1 MWFRYGRSPLG
12 SRSRATRNIRE
23 KKVMKK
29 AAKAMRSEQ
38 AIFGEL
44 AELCISPGYVH
55 AIAYLCFRDNM
66 IQYSGEMKAEDM
78 QHLFSKSRLIRTETS
93 TLIGLMIKRE
103 IDYTL
108 PAPKTLDYYV
118 KTTEALL
125 EEIHSTMSAEFWAA
139 IDPTKLADK
148 DFNPFTSGTLLREPI
163 FYGGES
169 AYSFQY
175 RDFSLAK
182 YGRDDDWLIANKGFF
197 IQEARNVVYAISR
210 LQDEKAVV
218 TFQSMGKAAP
228 EEWTFLP
235 GITFTIQEA
244 ADRAHIDSAIVE
256 RVLTAFAA
264 PVGPCNEQFT
274 ALHDFNIINA
284 CPLIPTPDGRYVLF
298 HIYSLVEALYEAPF
312 YWMGADKTYVST
324 AMKHRGL
331 FTEQFAVE
339 RLAQVFGA
347 DNVLSNIDIFGSKG
361 NKLGEIDA
369 LVLFGDRALVLQAKS
384 KRLTLEARRGNDL
397 QIQDDFK
404 KSIQDS
410 SDQAYLCAQLLEESK
425 CTFRDAARNVVPL
438 PDKFKR
444 IYVLCLIAD
453 HYPAL
458 SFQAR
463 QFLKCTSTA
472 KISPPFVM
480 DVFALD
486 AMTEML
492 GSPLQLLSYID
503 RRTGYTEKLMASHE
517 LTILS
522 YHLKQNLWLND
533 EHDMVLLEDDIS
545 ADLDLAMLVR
555 REGIPGKGTPDG
567 ILTRFAT
574 TALGRMTKAIE
585 TSPEAATIDLGFTLL
600 TLDEDTV
607 VAVSKAI
614 DQIAEKALADGKNH
628 DFTAGFGRGG
638 TGLTIHCNSDP
649 HEIAGPRLQMHCHSR
664 KYTERAKTWFGV
676 CLRPN
681 DQALRFGINLDFSW
695 QQSNE
700 MGALTKDMG
709 KAVRLRSLASRP
721 GSNGPKIGRNDQCPC
736 GSGKK
741 FKKCCL
747 P

>member
-1 MWFRYGRSPLG
+1 M
-12 SRSRATRNIRE
+12 RNIRE
-23 KKVMKK
+23 RKVMKK
-29 AAKAMRSEQ
+29 AAKPMRSEQ
-38 AIFGEL
+38 AIFDEL
-44 AELCISPGYVH
+44 AELCVSPGYVH
-55 AIAYLCFRDNM
+55 AIAYLGFRDNM

-93 TLIGLMIKRE
+93 TLIGLMLKRE
-103 IDYTL
+103 MDYTL
-108 PAPKTLDYYV
+108 PAPKVLDYYV

-125 EEIHSTMSAEFWAA
+125 EEIHHTMSAEVWAG
-139 IDPTKLADK
+139 IDPAKLGEK
-148 DFNPFTSGTLLREPI
+148 DFNPFTSGAALREPI

-182 YGRDDDWLIANKGFF
+182 YGRDDDWLVANKGFS
-197 IQEARNVVYAISR
+197 IQDARNVVYAISR
-210 LQDEKAVV
+210 LQDEKTVE
-218 TFQSMGKAAP
+218 TFQSMRNAAP

-235 GITFTIQEA
+235 GIMFAIEEA
-244 ADRAHIDSAIVE
+244 ADCAHIDPVIVE
-256 RVLTAFAA
+256 RVLKAFAA
-264 PVGPCNEQFT
+264 PVGACNEQFT

-284 CPLIPTPDGRYVLF
+284 RPLIQTPDGRYVLF

-312 YWMGADKTYVST
+312 YWMGPDKVYVST

-339 RLAQVFGA
+339 RLTQVFGA
-347 DNVLSNIDIFGSKG
+347 DNVLSNIDIFGSKSK
-361 NKLGEIDA
+361 KLGEIDV

-410 SDQAYLCAQLLEESK
+410 SDQAYLCARLLEEGN
-425 CTFRDAARNVVPL
+425 CAFRDAAGNAVPL
-438 PDKFKR
+438 PDKLKR

-463 QFLKCTSTA
+463 QFLKCTPTA
-472 KISPPFVM
+472 TISPPFLM

-492 GSPLQLLSYID
+492 CSPLQLLSYID
-503 RRTGYTEKLMASHE
+503 RRTGYTDKLVASHE

-522 YHLKQNLWLND
+522 YHLKQNLWLNG
-533 EHDMVLLEDDIS
+533 ERDMVLLDDDIS

-555 REGIPGKGTPDG
+555 REGIPGKGTPEG
-567 ILTRFAT
+567 ILTRFAA
-574 TALGRMTKAIE
+574 TAVGRMTKAIE
-585 TSPEAATIDLGFTLL
+585 AAPEPATIDLGFTLL
-600 TLDEDTV
+600 TLNEDTV
-607 VAVSKAI
+607 VTVSKAI
-614 DQIAEKALADGKNH
+614 DQIAQQSLADGKNH
-628 DFTAGFGRGG
+628 DVTVCLGQGD
-638 TGLTIHCNSDP
+638 TGLTIHCNTEP
-649 HEIAGPRLQMHCHSR
+649 HEIAGPRLQMHCHAR
-664 KYTERAKTWFGV
+664 KYTERTKTWFGV

-681 DQALRFGINLDFSW
+681 DQALCFGINLDFPW

-700 MGALTKDMG
+700 MDALTQGMG
-709 KAVRLRSLASRP
+709 KAVTLRALASRA
-721 GSNGPKIGRNDQCPC
+721 GSNRPKVGRNDSCPC

>member
-1 MWFRYGRSPLG
+1 M
-12 SRSRATRNIRE
+12 I
-23 KKVMKK
+23 MKRTSK
-29 AAKAMRSEQ
+29 PVRSEQ
-38 AIFGEL
+38 AIFDEL
-44 AELCISPGYVH
+44 AELCVLPGYVH
-55 AIAYLCFRDNM
+55 AVAYLCFRDNM
-66 IQYSGEMKAEDM
+66 IRYSGEMKAEDM

-93 TLIGLMIKRE
+93 TLIGLMLKRD

-108 PAPKTLDYYV
+108 PAPKTLDNYV

-125 EEIHSTMSAEFWAA
+125 EEIHHTMSAAFWVGIAPA
-139 IDPTKLADK
+139 KIAEK
-148 DFNPFTSGTLLREPI
+148 DFNPFISGAVLREPI

-175 RDFSLAK
+175 RDFSTAK
-182 YGRDDDWLIANKGFF
+182 YGRDDHWLVANKGFS
-197 IQEARNVVYAISR
+197 IQDARNVVYAISR
-210 LQDEKAVV
+210 LQDDKAVE
-218 TFQSMGKAAP
+218 TLQSMREAAP
-228 EEWTFLP
+228 EDWTFLP
-235 GITFTIQEA
+235 GITFAIQEV
-244 ADRAHIDSAIVE
+244 ADRARMDPEVVD
-256 RVLTAFAA
+256 RVLSAFAA
-264 PVGPCNEQFT
+264 PAGAYNEQFK
-274 ALHDFNIINA
+274 ALHDFNMINA
-284 CPLIPTPDGRYVLF
+284 CSLIPTPDGRYVLF

-312 YWMGADKTYVST
+312 YWMGADKAYVST

-331 FTEQFAVE
+331 FTEQFAIE

-361 NKLGEIDA
+361 NKLGEIDV

-410 SDQAYLCAQLLEESK
+410 SDQAYLCAQLLEEGK
-425 CTFRDAARNVVPL
+425 CAFRDAAGNAAPL
-438 PDKFKR
+438 PKKLKR
-444 IYVLCLIAD
+444 IYVLCLVAD

-463 QFLKCTSTA
+463 QFLKCKPTA
-472 KISPPFVM
+472 TISPPFVM
-480 DVFALD
+480 DIFALD

-492 GSPLQLLSYID
+492 DSPLQLLSYID
-503 RRTGYTEKLMASHE
+503 RRTGYTEKLLASHE

-533 EHDMVLLEDDIS
+533 EHDMVVLEDDIA

-567 ILTRFAT
+567 IITRFAA
-574 TALGRMTKAIE
+574 TALGRMAKAIE
-585 TSPEAATIDLGFTLL
+585 SSPEPATIDLGFTLL
-600 TLDEDTV
+600 TLGEDTV
-607 VAVSKAI
+607 VAVSKGI
-614 DQIAEKALADGKNH
+614 DQIAKQALADGKSH
-628 DFTAGFGRGG
+628 DFTSGLGQGD
-638 TGLTIHCNSDP
+638 TGLTIHCNSDQL
-649 HEIAGPRLQMHCHSR
+649 EVAGPSLQRHCHAR

-676 CLRPN
+676 CLRPV
-681 DQALRFGINLDFSW
+681 DQGLRFGINLDFPW
-695 QQSNE
+695 QQSDE
-700 MGALTKDMG
+700 MDALTKGMG
-709 KAVRLRSLASRP
+709 KAAKLPGVVSKPVRA
-721 GSNGPKIGRNDQCPC
+721 GPKVGRNDPCPC